1 MNDKNKV
8 YLCLSLLLSGCDAF
22 LLEPCPGPS
31 WSEVSTG
38 YVHICALA
46 NNGEVACTST
56 RDIGEVPL
64 GPLRGVTSGYDFSCA
79 LDEDNI
85 PSCWA
90 AEGMMGGDEADTS
103 QPYLRLEA
111 GMDHVCGIHKVDNT
125 VGCWG
130 EDDEGQAA
138 VPSDLGVVKALSVG
152 NRHTCAI
159 DDDDALRCWGAPGAW
174 LAEGVG
180 GAWALV
186 AAGKDLT
193 CAVDL
198 DGVLTCW
205 GDTSPDLAALD
216 GLDIQSMAAGSLGL
230 CALDADE
237 LLSCALL
244 EEAELPEGPARSLDL
259 SLNPALGA
267 FSYGCVL
274 DESSALSC
282 FGGDFPALPTL
293 PE

>member
-1 MNDKNKV
+1 MNSKNTV
-8 YLCLSLLLSGCDAF
+8 YLCLALLLSGCDAF
-22 LLEPCPGPS
+22 LLEPCPGLA

-46 NNGEVACTST
+46 KNGEVACTST
-56 RDIGEVPL
+56 RDIGEVPT
-64 GPLRGVTSGYDFSCA
+64 GPLHGVTSGYDFSCA
-79 LDEDNI
+79 LDEDNR
-85 PSCWA
+85 PRCWA
-90 AEGMMGGDEADTS
+90 SEGRMGGDETDTS

-111 GMDHVCGIHKVDNT
+111 GMDHVCGVREDDT

-130 EDDEGQAA
+130 EDDQGQTA
-138 VPSDLGVVKALSVG
+138 VPSDLGAVLALSVG
-152 NRHTCAI
+152 NRHTCAT
-159 DDDDALRCWGAPGAW
+159 DEDGALRCWGAPGAW

-198 DGVLTCW
+198 DGELTCW

-216 GLDIQSMAAGSLGL
+216 GLDIVSLAAGSLGL
-230 CALDADE
+230 CAIDADD
-237 LLSCALL
+237 LLSCARL
-244 EEAELPEGPARSLDL
+244 EEADLPEGPVRSLDL

-267 FSYGCVL
+267 LSYGCVL
-274 DESSALSC
+274 DDSSALSC

>member
-79 LDEDNI
+79 LDEDNTPI
-85 PSCWA
+85 CWA
-90 AEGMMGGDEADTS
+90 SEGSMGGDVADTS

-130 EDDEGQAA
+130 EDDDGQAA
-138 VPSDLGVVKALSVG
+138 VPPDNQGAVTALSVG

-159 DDDDALRCWGAPGAW
+159 DAAGALRCWGAPGAW

-180 GAWALV
+180 GAWVLV

-205 GDTSPDLAALD
+205 GRLPRPRRWTGSTLSP
-216 GLDIQSMAAGSLGL
+216 GGGSLGL
-230 CALDADE
+230 CAADADE
-237 LLSCALL
+237 LLA
-244 EEAELPEGPARSLDL
+244 ARSWR
-259 SLNPALGA
+259 P
-267 FSYGCVL
+267 
-274 DESSALSC
+274 SC
-282 FGGDFPALPTL
+282 RRGPRAPSIC
-293 PE
+293 P